1 MITACTMKLKQTN
14 FHIILVFILLSQLLA
29 GCTPKNK
36 TPLVVFAAGSLIL
49 PMQQVEKAFEKSHPN
64 IDVNLEFHGSIQ
76 VLRHS
81 AELHEPIDLV
91 MSADHALIPM
101 LMYAQDLPGTDI
113 PYASWSMKFATN
125 SMSLAYTP
133 QSRYADEI
141 TPDNWFEILGRDDV
155 RIGLSDP
162 RFDASG
168 YRTLMLLKLA
178 EQMYSKEGIFSS
190 VFGGQFTT
198 PIRDLDRPEQ
208 TTILVPE
215 LLETK
220 SGAKVFM
227 RGSSIQL
234 LGLLES
240 GDIDYAF
247 EYRSVIEQHKLEEIV
262 LPDEINLGSPD
273 HLQDYEKMV
282 VKLDFQRFLTVEPLF
297 RGEVIAYG
305 LTIPADAPHPQEAE
319 QFIQFLLGDEG
330 RQIMSA
336 NHHPLLDPVTVDHPA
351 SLPESL
357 RHLIQPG
364 G

>member
-1 MITACTMKLKQTN
+1 MKFKQTH
-14 FHIILVFILLSQLLA
+14 FHIILVFVLLSQLLA
-29 GCTPKNK
+29 GCTTREK
-36 TPLVVFAAGSLIL
+36 TPLVIFAAGSLIL
-49 PMQQVEKAFEKSHPN
+49 PMQEVEKAFEKSHPD
-64 IDVNLEFHGSIQ
+64 IDVKLEFHGSIQ

-81 AELHEPIDLV
+81 SELHEPIDLV

-101 LMYAQDLPGTDI
+101 LMYSQNMPGTDI

-141 TPDNWFEILGRDDV
+141 TPDNWFEILGREDV

-178 EQMYSKEGIFSS
+178 EKLYGKEGIFSS
-190 VFGGQFTT
+190 VFSGQFTT
-198 PIRDLDRPEQ
+198 PIRDLDRLEQ

-215 LLETK
+215 VLETR
-220 SGAKVFM
+220 SGSKIFL

-234 LGLLES
+234 LSLLES

-247 EYRSVIEQHKLEEIV
+247 EYRSVIEQHNLEEVV
-262 LPDEINLGSPD
+262 LPDEINMGSPD

-282 VKLDFQRFLTVEPLF
+282 VKLDFQRFMTVEPVF
-297 RGEVIAYG
+297 KGEVIAYG
-305 LTIPADAPHPQEAE
+305 LTIPANAPHPEAAE
-319 QFIQFLLGDEG
+319 LFIQFLLGEEG
-330 RQIMSA
+330 KGIMAA
-336 NHHPLLDPVTVDHPA
+336 NHHPLLDPISVDHYENLPV
-351 SLPESL
+351 SL
-357 RHLIQPG
+357 QPYVETER
-364 G
+364 